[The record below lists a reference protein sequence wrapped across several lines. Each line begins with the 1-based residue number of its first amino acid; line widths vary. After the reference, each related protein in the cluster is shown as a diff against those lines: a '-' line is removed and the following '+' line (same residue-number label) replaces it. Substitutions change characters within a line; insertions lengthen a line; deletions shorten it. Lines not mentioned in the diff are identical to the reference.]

1 MALRHIISLDVPY
14 GDRDGSQTNL
24 HSIDDAIPFGL
35 RTQERT
41 YIWADGYEQEAN
53 HPEVI

>member
-14 GDRDGSQTNL
+14 GDRDG
-24 HSIDDAIPFGL
+24 SIDDAIPFGL

-41 YIWADGYEQEAN
+41 YIWADGHEQEAN